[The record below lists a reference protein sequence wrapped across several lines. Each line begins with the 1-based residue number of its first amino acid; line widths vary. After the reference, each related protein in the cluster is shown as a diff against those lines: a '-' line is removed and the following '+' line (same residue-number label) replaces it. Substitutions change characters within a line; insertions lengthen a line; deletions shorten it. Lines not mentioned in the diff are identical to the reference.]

1 MSHSAGHVRGSF
13 FQLVNIPLGL
23 PSNHFRYASLSFM
36 VSLNN
41 YVCPRKQIKKKKKLS
56 FPSMK
61 TGESNPFRTKIQ
73 SRRVAGDSLV
83 ISQMLCIMSLAV

>member
-61 TGESNPFRTKIQ
+61 TGESNPFRTKIR
-73 SRRVAGDSLV
+73 SGRVAGDSLV